1 MKAFLERLLRETTA
15 PIKRA
20 IARIVQSAVLLTIAG
35 ICLIIM
41 WGFLTAALFIF
52 IEDRYG
58 GTIAA
63 LAVAGVYLL
72 FALICLIVLKM
83 MQRSAAKAEARRQE
97 RQATFAAAASDVVSE
112 EVQRAAEPG
121 MEILETAG
129 LYRERAALLMSGEAL
144 HKMKP
149 MQLVGMAVLGGF
161 VFGRVITGRRRR
173 GGRPK

>member
-1 MKAFLERLLRETTA
+1 MKAFLERLIREAVA

-20 IARIVQSAVLLTIAG
+20 IARAVQSAALLTIAG

-63 LAVAGVYLL
+63 LAVAGFYLL
-72 FALICLIVLKM
+72 LAIICFVVLKM
-83 MQRSAAKAEARRQE
+83 LQRSAAKAERQ
-97 RQATFAAAASDVVSE
+97 QPTLADATGEVVSE
-112 EVQRAAEPG
+112 EVQRAAEPW

-129 LYRERAALLMSGEAL
+129 LYRERAALIVSGGAL
-144 HKMKP
+144 RKLKP
-149 MQLVGMAVLGGF
+149 MQLVGMPVLGGF
-161 VFGRVITGRRRR
+161 VFGRVLTGGRRRD
-173 GGRPK
+173 PKPK

>member
-1 MKAFLERLLRETTA
+1 MKAFFERLIREATA

-20 IARIVQSAVLLTIAG
+20 IARIIQSAVLLTIAG

-52 IEDRYG
+52 LKDSFG

-72 FALICLIVLKM
+72 FAIICVAVLKI
-83 MQRSAAKAEARRQE
+83 MQRSAAKAEE
-97 RQATFAAAASDVVSE
+97 HQATFAAATSDVVSE
-112 EVQRAAEPG
+112 EMQRAAEPWMG
-121 MEILETAG
+121 ILETAG

-161 VFGRVITGRRRR
+161 VFGRVITGGRRRDDK
-173 GGRPK
+173 PK

>member
-1 MKAFLERLLRETTA
+1 MKQFFERLIREATA
-15 PIKRA
+15 PIRRA

-52 IEDRYG
+52 LEGRFG

-72 FALICLIVLKM
+72 FSITCVVVLKI
-83 MQRSAAKAEARRQE
+83 MQRSAAKAERQ
-97 RQATFAAAASDVVSE
+97 QPTLADATGEIVSE
-112 EVQRAAEPG
+112 EVQRAAEPW

-129 LYRERAALLMSGEAL
+129 LYRERAALIVSGDAL
-144 HKMKP
+144 RKMKP

-161 VFGRVITGRRRR
+161 VFGRVITGGRKR
-173 GGRPK
+173 GEKPK

>member
-1 MKAFLERLLRETTA
+1 MKAFFERLIREATA

-20 IARIVQSAVLLTIAG
+20 IARIVQSAILLTIAG

-52 IEDRYG
+52 LEDRFG

-72 FALICLIVLKM
+72 FAMICVVVLKI
-83 MQRSAAKAEARRQE
+83 MQRSAAKAERQ
-97 RQATFAAAASDVVSE
+97 QPTFATATSDVVSE
-112 EVQRAAEPG
+112 EVQRAAEPW

-129 LYRERAALLMSGEAL
+129 LYRERAALLVSGDAL
-144 HKMKP
+144 RKMKP

-161 VFGRVITGRRRR
+161 VFGRVITG
-173 GGRPK
+173 GRQRDDKPK